1 MRRFSLSMT
10 YKMAAL
16 AAAAAVIWAHPMT
29 ARADEAAPASQVV
42 TLAAD
47 ELEDEEAY
55 VASGPD
61 MEVQQALADQLA
73 GGVGGCRQRGGRM
86 ALAPT

>member
-42 TLAAD
+42 TLAA
-47 ELEDEEAY
+47 ECVEEIAQIVPIYTEEAEET
-55 VASGPD
+55 PRTQ
-61 MEVQQALADQLA
+61 E
-73 GGVGGCRQRGGRM
+73 
-86 ALAPT
+86 